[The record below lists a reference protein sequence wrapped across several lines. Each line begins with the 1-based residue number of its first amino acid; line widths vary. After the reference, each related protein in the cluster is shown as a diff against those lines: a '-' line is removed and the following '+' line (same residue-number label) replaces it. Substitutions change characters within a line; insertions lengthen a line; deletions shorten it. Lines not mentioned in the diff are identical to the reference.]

1 MIRTKSIYEPKANE
15 DGFRVLV
22 TRYYPRGVKK
32 SNFDQW
38 VRGLSPNPELLKIY
52 KSGEISWDKFESKF
66 RNQMDA
72 NHQCIEMIQTL
83 AHLATIENVTLLC
96 YEKNGNP
103 CHRYLVEELIQN
115 KMSQIPE
122 LLTKAS

>member
-1 MIRTKSIYEPKANE
+1 LIRTKSIYEPKDSE
-15 DGFRVLV
+15 DGFRVLI

-38 VRGLSPNPELLKIY
+38 IRGLSPNPELLKFY
-52 KSGEISWDKFESKF
+52 KSGEIDWKEFENKF
-66 RNQMDA
+66 RNQMDS
-72 NHQCIEMIQTL
+72 NHQCKEMIQTL

-103 CHRYLVEELIQN
+103 CHRYMIEGFVQEHMEQPQKI
-115 KMSQIPE
+115 
-122 LLTKAS
+122 LTKFS